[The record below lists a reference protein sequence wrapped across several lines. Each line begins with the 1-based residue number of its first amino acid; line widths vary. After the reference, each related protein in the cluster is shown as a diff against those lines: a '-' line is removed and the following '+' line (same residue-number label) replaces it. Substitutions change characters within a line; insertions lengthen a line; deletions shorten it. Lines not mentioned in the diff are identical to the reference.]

1 MDVEERSSFIIIIE
15 DLNLLARGIHENL
28 PKSIYLNYTLVI
40 VTKVHQNT
48 ITSWEKTH

>member
-1 MDVEERSSFIIIIE
+1 MLKKDQVLKLIE

-28 PKSIYLNYTLVI
+28 PKGIYLNYTPVI